1 MEDRNY
7 AAIKKGQHE
16 SHPFWAK
23 LIRLCQIVAKLSMI
37 LDVPLISFILFL
49 YIFFFWC
56 KIGNRWTWMISSYWN
71 EQASQQIFANSTT
84 LVFNSTLSGDDL
96 SRSFFYYK
104 CETAQ
109 GCYNAYAENYQ
120 YLLSYVNRL
129 LILMTVDLGVLIGKT
144 FYAAQVLLNS
154 YQKEEAK
161 ERKHY
166 NKYFILAII
175 YYCSALLKYTLIEVA
190 LRSGSQVVN
199 NRVVKI
205 LLATA
210 VIGVGVYIPC
220 LVIALRVADKQRA

>member
-7 AAIKKGQHE
+7 GAIKKGQHE
-16 SHPFWAK
+16 PHPFWAK

-56 KIGNRWTWMISSYWN
+56 KLGNHWTWMISSYWN
-71 EQASQQIFANSTT
+71 EQASQQIFDNSTSLFLNT
-84 LVFNSTLSGDDL
+84 KSGDDL
-96 SRSFFYYK
+96 SLSFFYYK

-109 GCYNAYAENYQ
+109 DCLNAYDQNYQ
-120 YLLSYVNRL
+120 YLLSYVNNL
-129 LILMTVDLGVLIGKT
+129 MILMTVDLGVLIGKT
-144 FYAAQVLLNS
+144 FYAAQVLLHSFRN
-154 YQKEEAK
+154 EDAK

-190 LRSGSQVVN
+190 FTSGSQVVK
-199 NRVVKI
+199 NRVVTI
-205 LLATA
+205 LLSTA